1 MSHIRP
7 IAICVFR
14 NDDRILVFEG
24 HDSIKHET
32 YYRPL
37 GGGIEFGESGE
48 EAIRREII
56 EELHSGIEELQHL
69 GFLENIF
76 IHNGKMGHEIVTVYD
91 GVLKESRLYE
101 QVEMEV
107 EEANGERI
115 RVLWKTL
122 DEFREGKSILYPDG
136 LLAYLGKG

>member
-1 MSHIRP
+1 MNQIRP

-14 NDDRILVFEG
+14 NNNRILVFEG
-24 HDSIKHET
+24 HDSIKDET

-48 EAIRREII
+48 EAIRREIM
-56 EELHSGIEELQHL
+56 EELHSEIEELQHL

-76 IHNGKMGHEIVTVYD
+76 VHNGKMGHEIVMVYD

-101 QVEMEV
+101 QAEMEV

-115 RVLWKTL
+115 HVVWKRL
-122 DEFREGKSILYPDG
+122 DEFGAGRSILYPDG
-136 LLAYLGKG
+136 LLELLN